1 MYTNN
6 SKQEFI
12 IMAQVLKEE
21 VRNRIIASAKK
32 ELLKKG
38 YKDASMRE
46 IAKGADLTV
55 GNLYRYFDSKEELV
69 NTIIGTTLE
78 KIDRFV
84 KEKTN
89 EGISLNKSDFSLDVS
104 GKIIAYMLKDIG
116 DELVEIYFESPSA
129 MQILMKDE
137 AVSKRMRKWLS
148 KLITYFVSKMYGDSL
163 LSAKVLDV
171 LSDSFALSIISGI
184 QACFL
189 YKDLNKKE
197 LKLCIRAYLG
207 TFAFLL
213 DQKIELGEE

>member
-21 VRNRIIASAKK
+21 VRSRIIASAKK

-184 QACFL
+184 QTCFL

>member
-21 VRNRIIASAKK
+21 VRSRIIASAKK

-55 GNLYRYFDSKEELV
+55 GNLYRYFDSKEELI

-184 QACFL
+184 QTCFL

-213 DQKIELGEE
+213 DQKIVLGEE

>member
-21 VRNRIIASAKK
+21 VRSRIIASAKK

-55 GNLYRYFDSKEELV
+55 GNLYRYFDSKEELI

-184 QACFL
+184 QTCFL